1 MGTTIAVPAA
11 ILPLPFA
18 FSQLGWAP
26 AIIALVL
33 GTATTYYA
41 SMLLASLFSWNG
53 EKYYRYRDLVKSIF
67 GESLILH
74 VFAAAR
80 LRMLGTLNMINNKV
94 CSVAGH
100 EGHDCSSLICRPKH

>member
-33 GTATTYYA
+33 GTVTTYYA

-67 GESLILH
+67 GESLVLL
-74 VFAAAR
+74 VFAAPG
-80 LRMLGTLNMINNKV
+80 LHMLGALTCIYMIDNKV
-94 CSVAGH
+94 CSLAGN
-100 EGHDCSSLICRPKH
+100 ECHDIAAP

>member
-26 AIIALVL
+26 AIIALLL

-41 SMLLASLFSWNG
+41 SMLLAGLFNWNG
-53 EKYYRYRDLVKSIF
+53 EKYYRYRDLVRSIF
-67 GESLILH
+67 GESPFLL
-74 VFAAAR
+74 VP
-80 LRMLGTLNMINNKV
+80 LP
-94 CSVAGH
+94 SW
-100 EGHDCSSLICRPKH
+100 

>member
-26 AIIALVL
+26 AIIALLL

-41 SMLLASLFSWNG
+41 SMLLAGLFSWNG

-67 GESLILH
+67 GESSFLLALFECQPGSIMIS
-74 VFAAAR
+74 AR
-80 LRMLGTLNMINNKV
+80 SLVRQCTA
-94 CSVAGH
+94 VAW
-100 EGHDCSSLICRPKH
+100 

>member
-26 AIIALVL
+26 AVIALVL
-33 GTATTYYA
+33 GTVTTYYA

-53 EKYYRYRDLVKSIF
+53 EKYYRYRDLVNSIF
-67 GESLILH
+67 GESVVLL

-80 LRMLGTLNMINNKV
+80 LCMPGAL
-94 CSVAGH
+94 
-100 EGHDCSSLICRPKH
+100 SSLMKFVR

>member
-33 GTATTYYA
+33 GTVTTYYA

-67 GESLILH
+67 GESVVLLL
-74 VFAAAR
+74 FATAR
-80 LRMLGTLNMINNKV
+80 LSQAKHAWSIDIIDR
-94 CSVAGH
+94 SVVRKGCYIV
-100 EGHDCSSLICRPKH
+100 EP